1 MGREHVDHRHL
12 VNFADERVNLP
23 QLQANKYRAQVR
35 DLRSRLENHLAQNPD
50 FDLVKML
57 LSGSLAK
64 GTALRTLNDID
75 VAIYV
80 KGDSTPAAT
89 KDLLDWLAERLRNL
103 FPNIQADQ
111 VKPQTYSVT
120 ISFRG
125 SGLDVDVVPIIYHGD
140 PQWRGELISQDDG
153 TRLMTSIPMHL
164 DFIRTRKSKHDRDF
178 AQVIRFVKFWARRCK
193 SEIDGFRFKSF
204 MAELILA
211 HLSDKGIPFTDYPEA
226 LAEFFNYILTDDFR
240 SQIIFADYYDPTE
253 VRATNDRVQIFDPV
267 NPENNVGF
275 RYHDAEVT
283 KIIDAAMV
291 AADAIDYAL
300 HATSKSET
308 TRQWQRVF
316 GTSFQA

>member
-12 VNFADERVNLP
+12 AKFADERVNLP
-23 QLQANKYRAQVR
+23 QPQANKYRAQVR
-35 DLRSRLENHLAQNPD
+35 DLRSRLENHLAENPD

-75 VAIYV
+75 VAVYV

-89 KDLLDWLAERLRNL
+89 KDLLDWLAERLRKIY
-103 FPNIQADQ
+103 PNIQADQ

-120 ISFRG
+120 ISLHG

-140 PQWRGELISQDDG
+140 PQWRGDLISQDDG

-204 MAELILA
+204 LVELILA
-211 HLSDKGIPFTDYPEA
+211 HLSDKGMKFNDYPES

-240 SQIIFADYYDPTE
+240 SQIIFDDYYDPSE
-253 VRATNDRVQIFDPV
+253 VRSTDDRVQIFDPV

-275 RYHDAEVT
+275 RYADAEVT
-283 KIIDAAMV
+283 KIINAAMD
-291 AADAIDYAL
+291 AADAIDYAV

-308 TRQWQRVF
+308 IRQWQRVF

>member
-12 VNFADERVNLP
+12 AKFADERVNLP
-23 QLQANKYRAQVR
+23 QPQANQYRAQVR

-75 VAIYV
+75 IAVYV
-80 KGDSTPAAT
+80 KGDNAPSAT
-89 KDLLDWLAERLRNL
+89 RDLLDWLAEHLRKI
-103 FPNIQADQ
+103 FPNIQPDQ
-111 VKPQTYSVT
+111 VQPQTYSVT

-125 SGLDVDVVPIIYHGD
+125 SGLDVDVVPIIYDGD

-153 TRLMTSIPMHL
+153 SRLMTSIPMHL
-164 DFIRTRKSKHDRDF
+164 DFIRTRKSRHDRDF

-211 HLSDKGIPFTDYPEA
+211 HLSDKGMTFTDYPEA
-226 LAEFFNYILTDDFR
+226 LAEFFNYILKDDFR
-240 SQIIFADYYDPTE
+240 SRIIFADYYDPTE
-253 VRATNDRVQIFDPV
+253 VRTVHDRVQIFDPV

-275 RYHDAEVT
+275 RYGDVEVA
-283 KIIDAAMV
+283 KIIDAAME